1 MIETRI
7 DTRNTIEQN
16 HNANIVKHAIIVLF
30 QFQIVV
36 IAHRPNAFSS
46 SIAEANG
53 KQNKKYHIIRP
64 IVRVRCVYCSLCMN
78 VISARAYRIERIPAK
93 NAIALNVFGAPI
105 RYQMPWNDK
114 KPFHIRVSECKSK
127 TLIAS
132 FILNAFNL
140 SIKQRNW
147 RPLIRCIHTPT
158 NRSEFRWPLLVA
170 ERMDAI
176 KINIQFVSRLA

>member
-1 MIETRI
+1 MRTSS
-7 DTRNTIEQN
+7 NMPL
-16 HNANIVKHAIIVLF
+16 LF
-30 QFQIVV
+30 C
-36 IAHRPNAFSS
+36 FSS
-46 SIAEANG
+46 KLLLLRTDQAYFRRRWQRQMAN
-53 KQNKKYHIIRP
+53 KTKKYHIIRP